1 VWLDALA
8 RARQDPNPPTAAE
21 PVNGPPP
28 TSRWSRRKPEA
39 AERLEK
45 ARAGLAE
52 LSERVS
58 VPVEN
63 LLTPD
68 TLRRL
73 CWDWQPVPDV
83 AAAVD
88 EFLAQAGA
96 RPWQRELTGPVL
108 TAALSP
114 DVG

>member
-1 VWLDALA
+1 M
-8 RARQDPNPPTAAE
+8 
-21 PVNGPPP
+21 
-28 TSRWSRRKPEA
+28 
-39 AERLEK
+39 
-45 ARAGLAE
+45 
-52 LSERVS
+52 
-58 VPVEN
+58 EN

-83 AAAVD
+83 GAAVD